1 VVNWHDLIFP
11 SLPLTLSEA
20 PKVLKPVSVDAAPN
34 VCLGMVDNLMNVL
47 GFQAYARPET
57 IGEDFTAREM
67 QRRSPVERLL
77 KGG

>member
-1 VVNWHDLIFP
+1 
-11 SLPLTLSEA
+11 
-20 PKVLKPVSVDAAPN
+20 
-34 VCLGMVDNLMNVL
+34 MVDNLMNVL